1 MNPTASPADQAD
13 ADPVLADLVERLTAQ
28 LQAGETPDLSD
39 YARQHPAYA
48 DQLRE
53 LLPALKALA
62 GIGKTVVPDT
72 GLPLLLPEGEDGPLD
87 GHLGEYRIVR
97 EIGRGGMGVVY
108 EAEQTSLGRRVA
120 LKVLPF
126 AAAWDPR
133 HLQRFQ
139 HEAQAAAHLHHTN
152 IVPVF
157 AVGCERGVH
166 YYAMQFIDGQSLAAV
181 IHELRTNNDEFPS
194 TNDERNPNAEAPSS
208 KGHLGA
214 AGSYFGI
221 RASGFGLLSSFV
233 LGNSSLPRGLL
244 SSFGLRPS
252 SFCRTAAQLGVQAAE
267 ALEYAHQVGVI
278 HRDIKPANLLLE
290 WCAGSANPLVLW
302 ITDFGVASFP
312 GGGSLT
318 RTGDL
323 LGTLRYMSPEQALA
337 KRGLV
342 DHRADLYGLGAT
354 LYELLT
360 LRPVYEGR
368 DREELLAQIAAD
380 DVVPPRRWNPAIP
393 VELETI
399 VLKALAKNV
408 EERYATAQELADDLR
423 RFLEDKP
430 IRAKR
435 PGLLERLR
443 KWMRRHKA
451 VVRASAVVMVLA
463 VAVLAVS
470 TIAIRRERDV
480 AEESRRE
487 ARLAVDTMYSEFAER
502 WLARYPH
509 LDTRERDYLQKALAF
524 YEKFTR
530 RQRTDPAF
538 LLETGRAYRRLAD
551 IHQKLGAPEKS
562 EEAYQQA
569 IAMFGDLVRRG
580 STEPEVR
587 SELAIAYNNRG
598 NLLRSAGRLEEAATA
613 YRLSLTGFAKL
624 TREQADQRCYRAGL
638 AGSSHNLGLV
648 LHARGQTEDAQKAF
662 LQAGQLLRELIAA
675 EPDLASHRYDLADCL
690 TGLGLIYQ
698 DLGRSKE
705 AEQAFRESASLW
717 DQLLAAVPTDPAYR
731 QGWATNARHGARLF
745 AATGRPREA
754 EAVYRRVMKV
764 QEQLAAEYPRAVV
777 FRHDLAATDYD
788 FALLL
793 ATAGRWCEA
802 ESLYQKSL
810 KSRLRLAADT
820 PGVPA
825 YRQEAAATQVG
836 LGMVQAAA
844 GRGQEAEASLRA
856 ALTVQEQL
864 AKEFPGVPAY
874 RYELA
879 VTLDQLG
886 MVLAEAGRAPEAEPL
901 DRRAID
907 LLEAPEPAYRAQ
919 AAALHCHLGQLLEN
933 MDRLPGAEQAYRRG
947 VELAEPLAS
956 DTALPLHRAL
966 LAGGLARLGSLLHH
980 TGRAEAA
987 VPLLQRSLTLRKQL
1001 AADYPAVPAFQADL
1015 AWALATCPNPTLRDS
1030 GRAVAFARQA
1040 VTLATENGAY
1050 WTVLGVADYQAGDW
1064 PAAIEALEKSVQLR
1078 AGGEIRDWLFLA
1090 LAYERRGD
1098 HRQAR
1103 RWSDRAAQWLAKH
1116 RPHDPELR
1124 RLRMAALTLMGL
1136 DE

>member
-1 MNPTASPADQAD
+1 MNPTASPADPAD

-28 LQAGETPDLSD
+28 LQAGETPDLSA

-87 GHLGEYRIVR
+87 GRLGEYRIVR

-133 HLQRFQ
+133 QLQRFQ

-157 AVGCERGVH
+157 AVGCERGIH
-166 YYAMQFIDGQSLAAV
+166 YYAMQFIDGQSLAAI
-181 IHELRTNNDEFPS
+181 IHDLRRFRAIDQETAIDKE
-194 TNDERNPNAEAPSS
+194 TRRQGDKERKEASISLSPC
-208 KGHLGA
+208 
-214 AGSYFGI
+214 
-221 RASGFGLLSSFV
+221 LLV
-233 LGNSSLPRGLL
+233 SL
-244 SSFGLRPS
+244 SD
-252 SFCRTAAQLGVQAAE
+252 FCRTVAQLGVQAAE

-290 WCAGSANPLVLW
+290 WRAGSANPLVLW

-463 VAVLAVS
+463 VAVLTVS

-480 AEESRRE
+480 AEESLRE

-530 RQRTDPAF
+530 HKRTDPAF

-551 IHQKLGAPEKS
+551 IHQKLGATEKS

-569 IAMFGDLVRRG
+569 IAMFRNLVRRG
-580 STEPEVR
+580 ATDPEVR

-598 NLLRSAGRLEEAATA
+598 TLLRTAGRLEEAATA
-613 YRLSLTGFAKL
+613 YRLALTGFAKL
-624 TREQADQRCYRAGL
+624 TREQADQHRYRAGL

-648 LHARGQTEDAQKAF
+648 LHARGQTEDARKAF

-675 EPDLASHRYDLADCL
+675 EPNLASHRYDLADCL
-690 TGLGLIYQ
+690 TGLGLASQ

-705 AEQAFRESASLW
+705 AERVFRESAKLW

-754 EAVYRRVMKV
+754 EAVYRRVVKV
-764 QEQLAAEYPRAVV
+764 QEQLVAEYPRAVI
-777 FRHDLAATDYD
+777 FRHDLAATDHD
-788 FALLL
+788 FAVFL
-793 ATAGRWCEA
+793 ATAGRLRKA
-802 ESLYQKSL
+802 ETLYQKSL
-810 KSRLRLAADT
+810 KPRLRLAADT

-836 LGMVQAAA
+836 LGMVLAAA
-844 GRGQEAEASLRA
+844 GRGQEAEASLRV
-856 ALTVQEQL
+856 ALALQEQL
-864 AKEFPGVPAY
+864 AKEFPGVAAY

-886 MVLAEAGRAPEAEPL
+886 MVLAEAGRASEAEPL
-901 DRRAID
+901 YRRAID
-907 LLEAPEPAYRAQ
+907 LLKAPEPAYRAQ

-933 MDRLPGAEQAYRRG
+933 MDRLPDAEQAYQRG
-947 VELAEPLAS
+947 VELAEPLAAS
-956 DTALPLHRAL
+956 EAALPLHRAL
-966 LAGGLARLGSLLHH
+966 LAGGLAHLGSLLHH

-987 VPLLQRSLTLRKQL
+987 APLLQRSLTLRKQL
-1001 AADYPAVPAFQADL
+1001 AADYSAVPAFQADL
-1015 AWALATCPNPTLRDS
+1015 AWALATCPNVTLRDS
-1030 GRAVAFARQA
+1030 GRAVALARQA
-1040 VTLATENGAY
+1040 VTLAAENGAY
-1050 WTVLGVADYQAGDW
+1050 WTVLGVADYQTGDW
-1064 PAAIEALEKSVQLR
+1064 TAAIQALEKSVQLR
-1078 AGGEIRDWLFLA
+1078 AGGEVRDWLFLA

-1103 RWSDRAAQWLAKH
+1103 RWSDRARQWLAKH

-1124 RLRMAALTLMGL
+1124 RLRTAALALLGTA
-1136 DE
+1136 E